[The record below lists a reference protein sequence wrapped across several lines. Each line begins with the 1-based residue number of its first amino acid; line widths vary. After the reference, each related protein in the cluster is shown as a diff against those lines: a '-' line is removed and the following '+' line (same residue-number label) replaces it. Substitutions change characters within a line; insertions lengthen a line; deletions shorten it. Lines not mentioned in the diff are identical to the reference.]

1 MKRMKS
7 LWMLLATVLLASY
20 SFQTASADGHKIVVI
35 ADPHVTAA
43 SLVTNPN
50 NSEWET
56 CLNSDRKLLDYSLA
70 LFEQAVTE
78 ITAAKPELVLIVGD
92 LTKDGEEASHNYLK
106 GKLDALKAAGI
117 QTLVIPGNHDLGTA
131 DAKIYG
137 ETTTTAT
144 IVDKDGF
151 VALYKDYGY
160 DDEVSEFYGNTLT
173 YACEPIEDLVV
184 IGIDTGENG
193 IIRNDVL
200 MWVCDQAIAAR
211 AQGKQVVAM
220 MHHPLIPHITGGD
233 AFVETVSVDNYEDV
247 RTCLANACISVIFTG
262 HFHTSDIARD
272 WNEDKSQT
280 IYDVTTGSLSSY
292 PCDYRIVTLN
302 NSLTSME
309 IGTKSITSAGAP
321 IGGGENF
328 TTDIAKQRLTKS
340 MKSVITAKLN
350 AKGYGVLA
358 NIVAD
363 PLTNAYIFHAEG
375 DENKSTGENSAAS
388 CLSTLQSSL
397 SLAKTLGSINEA
409 QYAAFSAML
418 NSILQDKSNYGD
430 EEREDQTSDR
440 QLTIAMPKTSVAA
453 SVNHEGTVSY
463 FETLS
468 AALNAAENYDEV
480 MMLADTDLGAT
491 TSLVIGN
498 GEGEKILTL
507 DLNGKTL
514 SRTGEGCL
522 IIVQPA
528 ASLTLCDSKG
538 GGRISAENDVIINK
552 GTLDIMGGTIA
563 SNQKTGIVS
572 EGVLGL
578 GALNCFSGNVCD
590 IKLVESEMM
599 MPGIA
604 IPDGITIPETITK
617 VKLDVECST
626 MPYTFT
632 AGYGPMVE
640 EAETSIYPE
649 QLFTYCGTLEG
660 GRIVLS
666 GEDREGIIIDNK
678 YVPKVLVSRPI
689 GENVTTSICHNT
701 LVAALGYARN
711 GDVIQPM
718 IDLIGED
725 EAMVENMLF
734 GNGEDAVDAT
744 LDLNGKTIEST
755 ASFLIQIQP
764 KASLTISDGKG
775 GGKIIASNGII
786 NKGVLTL
793 NTLPEFD
800 CTGGAICL
808 DKDKVINFGKA
819 ISNCPKNPIRVITS
833 NENTKPYIFT
843 IGYSEYV
850 KDENGVLVEPDK
862 VFANAAADNNKPMLS
877 YYGQE
882 VMMADI
888 NTMGFIVTLA
898 EGYGAQAKS
907 FEVIAVSGQQETD
920 ITQEVVEKT
929 CQPIAK
935 GTTIKLVITPKEGY
949 FVESVTTNIPG
960 CTVTEGENDTWTIT
974 MPQANVE
981 FTVVY
986 AQSAVSTNPEDI
998 FTDENGNKY
1007 IPLAPSVA
1015 DAIVKTNKTT
1025 TADQSIKLLINIPQG
1040 ISDKAFAK
1048 TVKVSYKKITI
1059 SPSAFKDSNKKAIV
1073 IKASKVKAKKTSKLL
1088 VNKKAKLTKE
1098 DFKKLKKL
1106 LLKQGFSGKVKRLSR
1121 AAEDD
1126 DEELVELDPD
1136 AEYQVLEDCDLD
1148 FIIPIDEN
1156 SDEDIEI
1163 ESFIHRM
1170 PGDAN
1175 NDDKVDAAD
1184 IVEMVNAKEGKPT
1197 SENYSKLNADIN
1209 EEGEGDVDQEDI
1221 DVAVKLIMGISDEEE

>member
-1 MKRMKS
+1 
-7 LWMLLATVLLASY
+7 MLLATVLLASY

-50 NSEWET
+50 NSDWET

-193 IIRNDVL
+193 IIRNDIL
-200 MWVCDQAIAAR
+200 MWVRDQAIAAR

-247 RTCLANACISVIFTG
+247 RTCLANAGISVIFTG

-309 IGTKSITSAGAP
+309 IDTKSITSAGAP
-321 IGGGENF
+321 LGGGENF

-498 GEGEKILTL
+498 GEDEKILTL

-538 GGRISAENDVIINK
+538 GGRVSAENDVIINK

-572 EGVLGL
+572 EGNLGL

-590 IKLVESEMM
+590 IKLVESETM

-640 EAETSIYPE
+640 EAETPIYPE

-718 IDLIGED
+718 IDLVGED

-775 GGKIIASNGII
+775 GGKIIAATGII
-786 NKGVLTL
+786 NKGALTL
-793 NTLPEFD
+793 NALPEFE

-819 ISNCPKNPIRVITS
+819 ISNCPENPIRVITS

-843 IGYSEYV
+843 SGYSKYV
-850 KDENGVLVEPDK
+850 KDENGVLLESDK

-898 EGYGAQAKS
+898 EGYDAQAKS

-935 GTTIKLVITPKEGY
+935 GTTIKLVSTPKEGY

-1025 TADQSIKLLINIPQG
+1025 TADQSIKLLIKIPQG
-1040 ISDKAFAK
+1040 ISDKGLAK
-1048 TVKVSYKKITI
+1048 TVRL
-1059 SPSAFKDSNKKAIV
+1059 A
-1073 IKASKVKAKKTSKLL
+1073 
-1088 VNKKAKLTKE
+1088 NKKAKISKGAFKGSKVKTITIMSQKLKAEKTAKLKANVGVKVPKNE
-1098 DFKKLKKL
+1098 FNKFKKKL
-1106 LLKQGFSGKVKRLSR
+1106 SKSGFVKTIKLYSR

>member
-1 MKRMKS
+1 MKS
-7 LWMLLATVLLASY
+7 LWMLLVTVLLASY

-50 NSEWET
+50 NSDWET

-78 ITAAKPELVLIVGD
+78 ITTTKPELVLIVGD

-117 QTLVIPGNHDLGTA
+117 KTLVIPGNHDLGTA
-131 DAKIYG
+131 EAKVYG

-160 DDEVSEFYGNTLT
+160 DDEVSEFYGNMLT
-173 YACEPIEDLVV
+173 YACEPIEGLVV
-184 IGIDTGENG
+184 IGIDTGEDG
-193 IIRNDVL
+193 TIKPDML
-200 MWVCDQAIAAR
+200 MWVCEKATTAR
-211 AQGKQVVAM
+211 TQGKQVVAM

-233 AFVETVSVDNYEDV
+233 AFVETVSVNNYEDV
-247 RTCLANACISVIFTG
+247 RNCLANAGISVVFTG

-292 PCDYRIVTLN
+292 PCDYRVVTLN
-302 NSLTSME
+302 NALTSME
-309 IGTKSITSAGAP
+309 ISTKSITSAGAP

-328 TTDIAKQRLTKS
+328 TTDIAKERLTKS

-350 AKGYGVLA
+350 AKGYGALA
-358 NIVAD
+358 SLVAT

-418 NSILQDKSNYGD
+418 NSMLQNKSNYGV
-430 EEREDQTSDR
+430 EGREDQTSDR
-440 QLTIAMPKTSVAA
+440 DLTVAMPKTSVAA
-453 SVNHEGTVSY
+453 SVTHEGTVSY
-463 FETLS
+463 FETL
-468 AALNAAENYDEV
+468 AAAFDAAVNLDEV
-480 MMLADTDLGAT
+480 TLLADTDLGAS
-491 TSLVIGN
+491 SLVIGN
-498 GEGEKILTL
+498 GTDGKTLTL
-507 DLNGKTL
+507 NLNGKTL
-514 SRTGEGCL
+514 SRTGNGSL

-528 ASLTLCDSKG
+528 AALTLKDSKG
-538 GGRISAENDVIINK
+538 GGKVSAENVVIMNK
-552 GTLDIMGGTIA
+552 GTLDIQSGIIA
-563 SNQKTGIVS
+563 SNNQTGIVS
-572 EGVLGL
+572 EGDLGL
-578 GALNCFSGNVCD
+578 GALNCFSGNACD
-590 IKLVESEMM
+590 IKLVESETML
-599 MPGIA
+599 GIIG
-604 IPDGITIPETITK
+604 IPDGIAIPETITK
-617 VKLDVECST
+617 VKLDVESTT
-626 MPYTFT
+626 MPYPFT
-632 AGYGPMVE
+632 AGYGPLVE
-640 EAETSIYPE
+640 ELEQPIYPD
-649 QLFTYCGTLEG
+649 QIFTYCGSLEG

-666 GEDREGIIIDNK
+666 GEDREGIIVDKN
-678 YVPKVLVSRPI
+678 YVPKVLVSRPV
-689 GENVTTSICHNT
+689 GENVTTSIYHNT

-718 IDLIGED
+718 IDLVGED

-775 GGKIIASNGII
+775 GGKIIAATGII
-786 NKGVLTL
+786 NKGALTL
-793 NTLPEFD
+793 NALPEFE

-819 ISNCPKNPIRVITS
+819 ISTCPENPIRVITS
-833 NENTKPYIFT
+833 NENAKPYIFT
-843 IGYSEYV
+843 SGYSEYV
-850 KDENGVLVEPDK
+850 KGENGVLLEPDK
-862 VFANAAADNNKPMLS
+862 VFANAAADDNKPMLS

-898 EGYGAQAKS
+898 EGYDAQAKS

-920 ITQEVVEKT
+920 ITQEVVGKT

-935 GTTIKLVITPKEGY
+935 GTTIKLVITPKDGY
-949 FVESVTTNIPG
+949 FVESVTTNISG
-960 CTVTEGENDTWTIT
+960 CTVTEGENDTWTT
-974 MPQANVE
+974 AMPQANVE

-986 AQSAVSTNPEDI
+986 AESAVSTNPEDMI
-998 FTDENGNKY
+998 IDENGHKY
-1007 IPLAPSVA
+1007 ISLAPSAA
-1015 DAIVKTNKTT
+1015 DAIVKTNKPKH
-1025 TADQSIKLLINIPQG
+1025 I
-1040 ISDKAFAK
+1040 DKAFTLSILIPDDFTPEDMMKKVKYKVKTLTISQNAFKGSKIKKLVFRGSNVKAMK
-1048 TVKVSYKKITI
+1048 TVKVKANTKAQMSKKEI
-1059 SPSAFKDSNKKAIV
+1059 KK
-1073 IKASKVKAKKTSKLL
+1073 
-1088 VNKKAKLTKE
+1088 
-1098 DFKKLKKL
+1098 FKKL
-1106 LLKQGFSGKVKRLSR
+1106 LLKQGFSGKVIRLSR

-1197 SENYSKLNADIN
+1197 SENFSKLNADITD
-1209 EEGEGDVDQEDI
+1209 EGDGEVDQDDI
-1221 DVAVKLIMGISDEEE
+1221 DVAVKLVMGIKDEEE

>member
-1 MKRMKS
+1 MNMKRMKS

-20 SFQTASADGHKIVVI
+20 NFQTASADGHKIVVI

-50 NSEWET
+50 NSDWET

-137 ETTTTAT
+137 ETTTDAT

-247 RTCLANACISVIFTG
+247 RTCLANAGISVIFTG

-292 PCDYRIVTLN
+292 PCDYRIVTIN
-302 NSLTSME
+302 NALTSME
-309 IGTKSITSAGAP
+309 IDTKSITSAGAP

-328 TTDIAKQRLTKS
+328 TTAIAKERLKDIMTSILTPKI
-340 MKSVITAKLN
+340 KAKLMASGMN
-350 AKGYGVLA
+350 ETMATMLA
-358 NIVAD
+358 NSLVPNLVD
-363 PLTNAYIFHAEG
+363 AYIYHAEG
-375 DENKSTGENSAAS
+375 DEHKNTNAQELLTNLNTLLNNYPAYKNMTNS
-388 CLSTLQSSL
+388 
-397 SLAKTLGSINEA
+397 
-409 QYAAFSAML
+409 M
-418 NSILQDKSNYGD
+418 LQDKSNYGD

-453 SVNHEGTVSY
+453 SVNHEGTISY
-463 FETLS
+463 FGTLA
-468 AALNAAENYDEV
+468 AALKAAVNYDEV

-498 GEGEKILTL
+498 GEDEKILTL

-522 IIVQPA
+522 IVVQPA
-528 ASLTLCDSKG
+528 ALLTLCDSKG
-538 GGRISAENDVIINK
+538 GGRVSAENDVIINK

-578 GALNCFSGNVCD
+578 GALNCFSGNACD
-590 IKLVESEMM
+590 IKLVETETMF
-599 MPGIA
+599 GNIA

-617 VKLDVECST
+617 VKLDVETSNF
-626 MPYTFT
+626 PYPFT

-660 GRIVLS
+660 ARIVLS

-718 IDLIGED
+718 IDLEGED

-775 GGKIIASNGII
+775 GGKIIAATGII
-786 NKGVLTL
+786 NKGALTL
-793 NTLPEFD
+793 NALPEFE

-808 DKDKVINFGKA
+808 EKDKVINFGKA

-833 NENTKPYIFT
+833 SENAKPYVFT
-843 IGYSEYV
+843 SGYSEYV
-850 KDENGVLVEPDK
+850 KDENGVVVEPDK

-935 GTTIKLVITPKEGY
+935 GSTIKLVITPKEGY

-974 MPQANVE
+974 MPQAHVE

-1025 TADQSIKLLINIPQG
+1025 TADQSIKLLIKIPQG
-1040 ISDKAFAK
+1040 ISEKAFAK
-1048 TVKVSYKKITI
+1048 TVTVANKKTKISRNAFKGGNVKTIKFRVKHLSGKKTVKLKLNIKAQMSKKDFKQLKKKLSKSGFAKKI
-1059 SPSAFKDSNKKAIV
+1059 
-1073 IKASKVKAKKTSKLL
+1073 KLY
-1088 VNKKAKLTKE
+1088 
-1098 DFKKLKKL
+1098 
-1106 LLKQGFSGKVKRLSR
+1106 SR

-1126 DEELVELDPD
+1126 DDGQQS
-1136 AEYQVLEDCDLD
+1136 A
-1148 FIIPIDEN
+1148 
-1156 SDEDIEI
+1156 
-1163 ESFIHRM
+1163 
-1170 PGDAN
+1170 
-1175 NDDKVDAAD
+1175 
-1184 IVEMVNAKEGKPT
+1184 
-1197 SENYSKLNADIN
+1197 
-1209 EEGEGDVDQEDI
+1209 
-1221 DVAVKLIMGISDEEE
+1221 

>member
-1 MKRMKS
+1 
-7 LWMLLATVLLASY
+7 MLLATVLLASY
-20 SFQTASADGHKIVVI
+20 NFQTASADGHKIVVI

-50 NSEWET
+50 NSDWET

-137 ETTTTAT
+137 ETTTDAT
-144 IVDKDGF
+144 TVDKDGF

-160 DDEVSEFYGNTLT
+160 DDEVSEFYSNSLT
-173 YACEPIEDLVV
+173 YVCEPIEDLVV

-193 IIRNDVL
+193 SISADML
-200 MWVCDQAIAAR
+200 SWVCDKAAAAR
-211 AQGKQVVAM
+211 NQGKQVIAM

-309 IGTKSITSAGAP
+309 IDTKSITSAGAP
-321 IGGGENF
+321 LGGGENF

-358 NIVAD
+358 TIVAD

-538 GGRISAENDVIINK
+538 GGRVSAENDVIINK

-718 IDLIGED
+718 IDLVGED

-734 GNGEDAVDAT
+734 GNGEDAVEAT

-775 GGKIIASNGII
+775 GGIIIATTGII
-786 NKGVLTL
+786 NKGALTL
-793 NTLPEFD
+793 NALPEFK

-808 DKDKVINFGKA
+808 EKDKVINFGKA

-843 IGYSEYV
+843 SGYSEYV
-850 KDENGVLVEPDK
+850 KDENGVVVEPDK
-862 VFANAAADNNKPMLS
+862 VFANAAGDDNEPMLS

-898 EGYGAQAKS
+898 DGYDTHAES
-907 FEVIAVSGQQETD
+907 FTIVAVNPDGQGGERD
-920 ITQEVVEKT
+920 ITKEVTENK

-935 GTTIKLVITPKEGY
+935 GSTIKLVITPKDGY
-949 FVESVTTNIPG
+949 FVESVTANDPDNVA
-960 CTVTEGENDTWTIT
+960 VTEGENDTWTT
-974 MPQANVE
+974 AMPQANVE

-986 AQSAVSTNPEDI
+986 AQSAVSTDPKYVI
-998 FTDENGNKY
+998 TDGNGDKFFS
-1007 IPLAPSVA
+1007 LAPSVA

-1025 TADQSIKLLINIPQG
+1025 TADKLVELFIKKPKYF
-1040 ISDKAFAK
+1040 SDKAFAK
-1048 TVKVSYKKITI
+1048 TVKVRSKKVTI
-1059 SPSAFKDSNKKAIV
+1059 SPNAFKESNKKTIV
-1073 IKASKVKAKKTSKLL
+1073 IKASKVKAKKTLKLQ
-1088 VNKKAKLTKE
+1088 VNKKAKLTKK
-1098 DFKKLKKL
+1098 DFQKLKKL